1 MPAVFVCSLDSPAQS
16 NKQKGEFMKR
26 RVYFLLTHISLIAII
41 LSLLTVSFIF
51 YKGFEKQIFNDLEIV
66 AHLYAELDL
75 ETINEIET
83 DNFLKHQIRVSVINS
98 EGIVIYDNN
107 AAIGNMGN
115 HSDREEIRAAV
126 SNGEGTAVRRSDTL
140 EKSLFYYALR
150 AENGAIVR
158 VARETN
164 NIVSIFYQYMPI
176 FMGMVILL
184 FMLCMIVARY
194 FTRKLI
200 APIERLA
207 TNLNEKEKIDAY
219 SELMPFINMIY
230 EQHED
235 IIKSARMRQ
244 DFTANVSHELKTP
257 LTAISGYSELIEN
270 GMATEENTR
279 RFAGEIHKSATRLL
293 TLINDIIR
301 LSELDATDV
310 SHTFEDIQLN
320 QVAETCVNMLQMNA
334 EKHHVQISYSG
345 EACRVFSTKEMMEE
359 LVYNLCDN
367 AIRYNIEGG
376 NVFVSVKNQ
385 EEKVVLTVKD
395 TGIGIPE
402 KHQERIFERFYR
414 VDKSRSKSTGGT
426 GLGLAI
432 VKHIVVQTGAEMKL
446 ESEPGK
452 GTEISIV
459 FPRQTDV

>member
-1 MPAVFVCSLDSPAQS
+1 MKKRVYLLLTQISLLAILCSL
-16 NKQKGEFMKR
+16 
-26 RVYFLLTHISLIAII
+26 V
-41 LSLLTVSFIF
+41 TVAFVF
-51 YKGFEKQIFNDLEIV
+51 YKGFEKQVFNDLEII
-66 AHLYAELDL
+66 AHLYADLDL
-75 ETINEIET
+75 ETINSIEE
-83 DNFLKHQIRVSVINS
+83 DVFLTNNIRVSVID
-98 EGIVIYDNN
+98 EKGTVIYDNN
-107 AAIGNMGN
+107 AVIGNMNN
-115 HSDREEIRAAV
+115 HSDREEVKEAQTYG
-126 SNGEGTAVRRSDTL
+126 SGDAVRRSTTL

-150 AENGAIVR
+150 TDDGKVVR
-158 VARETN
+158 IARESN
-164 NIVSIFYQYMPI
+164 NIITIFRQYLPVFWIMI
-176 FMGMVILL
+176 IML
-184 FMLCMIVARY
+184 FTLCMVVARY
-194 FTRKLI
+194 FTRKLL

-207 TNLNEKEKIDAY
+207 TNLNEEEKIETY

-230 EQHED
+230 QQHED
-235 IIKSARMRQ
+235 IMKGARMRQ

-301 LSELDATDV
+301 LAELDATDV
-310 SHTFEDIQLN
+310 SHSFENINLY

-334 EKHHVQISYSG
+334 EKHHVNISFAG
-345 EACRVFSTKEMMEE
+345 EICSVFSTKEMMEE

-376 NVFVSVKNQ
+376 EVFVTVKNNM
-385 EEKVVLTVKD
+385 KGVILSVKD
-395 TGIGIPE
+395 TGIGIPR

-432 VKHIVVQTGAEMKL
+432 VKHIVAQSDAQMEL
-446 ESEPGK
+446 ASEPGK
-452 GTEISIV
+452 GTEIRIV
-459 FPRQTDV
+459 FPHKTAL

>member
-1 MPAVFVCSLDSPAQS
+1 
-16 NKQKGEFMKR
+16 MKR

-51 YKGFEKQIFNDLEIV
+51 YKGFEKQIFNDLEII
-66 AHLYAELDL
+66 AHLYADLDL
-75 ETINEIET
+75 ETINGIEE
-83 DNFLKHQIRVSVINS
+83 DNFLKNNIRVSVINAD
-98 EGIVIYDNN
+98 GTVIYDNN
-107 AAIGNMGN
+107 APIGSMDN
-115 HSDREEIRAAV
+115 HSDREEIKEALKDG
-126 SNGEGTAVRRSDTL
+126 SGKAVRRSNTL
-140 EKSLFYYALR
+140 EKSLFYYALCI
-150 AENGAIVR
+150 ENRGIVR

-164 NIVSIFYQYMPI
+164 NIVSIFFQYMPVFI
-176 FMGMVILL
+176 VMVVLL
-184 FMLCMIVARY
+184 FLLCTVVARY

-207 TNLNEKEKIDAY
+207 TNLNEKEKIETY
-219 SELMPFINMIY
+219 SELTPFINMIY

-310 SHTFEDIQLN
+310 SHTFENIQLH

-334 EKHHVQISYSG
+334 EKHHVQISFTG
-345 EACRVFSTKEMMEE
+345 EPCQVFSTKEMMEE

-376 NVFVSVKNQ
+376 KVFLSVKNM
-385 EEKVVLTVKD
+385 ERGVLLTVKD
-395 TGIGIPE
+395 TGIGISE

-432 VKHIVVQTGAEMKL
+432 VKHIVAQSDAEMKL

-459 FPRQTDV
+459 FPQVTAL

>member
-1 MPAVFVCSLDSPAQS
+1 
-16 NKQKGEFMKR
+16 MKR

-66 AHLYAELDL
+66 AHLYADLDL
-75 ETINEIET
+75 ETINKIES
-83 DNFLKHQIRVSVINS
+83 DNFLKNTIRVSVIDS
-98 EGIVIYDNN
+98 QGKVIYDNN
-107 AAIGNMGN
+107 APIGSMGN
-115 HSDREEIRAAV
+115 HLDREEIKEALESGA
-126 SNGEGTAVRRSDTL
+126 GTAVRRSDTL
-140 EKSLFYYALR
+140 EKSLFYYALCIDD
-150 AENGAIVR
+150 GGTIR

-164 NIVSIFYQYMPI
+164 NIISIFYQYMPV
-176 FMGMVILL
+176 FFVMVVLL
-184 FMLCMIVARY
+184 FLLCMIVARY
-194 FTRKLI
+194 FTGKLV
-200 APIERLA
+200 APIEKMA
-207 TNLNEKEKIDAY
+207 TNLNEREKIETY
-219 SELMPFINMIY
+219 SELTPFINMIY

-235 IIKSARMRQ
+235 IIKGARMRQ

-310 SHTFEDIQLN
+310 SHTFENIQLN
-320 QVAETCVNMLQMNA
+320 QVAETCVNMLHMNA
-334 EKHHVQISYSG
+334 EKHNVQITYTG
-345 EACRVFSTKEMMEE
+345 EPCIVFSTKEMMEE

-376 NVFVSVKNQ
+376 KVFVSVKKIDD
-385 EEKVVLTVKD
+385 KVMLTVKD

-432 VKHIVVQTGAEMKL
+432 VKHIVAQSGAEMKL

-459 FPRQTDV
+459 FPQQTGV

>member
-1 MPAVFVCSLDSPAQS
+1 
-16 NKQKGEFMKR
+16 MKR

-66 AHLYAELDL
+66 AHLYADLDL
-75 ETINEIET
+75 EIINDIEE
-83 DNFLKHQIRVSVINS
+83 DKFLTNNIRVSVID
-98 EGIVIYDNN
+98 GDGTVVYDNN
-107 AAIGNMGN
+107 ALIGSMDN
-115 HSDREEIRAAV
+115 HSDRVEVKEAAEK
-126 SNGEGTAVRRSDTL
+126 GFGTAVRRSNTL

-150 AENGAIVR
+150 LEDGEVVR

-164 NIVSIFYQYMPI
+164 NIVSIFYQYLPI
-176 FMGMVILL
+176 FLGMTILL
-184 FMLCMIVARY
+184 FGLCMIVARY
-194 FTRKLI
+194 FTRKLL
-200 APIERLA
+200 APIEQLA
-207 TNLNEKEKIDAY
+207 TNLNERGKIETY
-219 SELMPFINMIY
+219 SELTPFIDMIY

-235 IIKSARMRQ
+235 ILKNARIRQ

-310 SHTFEDIQLN
+310 SHTFENINLY
-320 QVAETCVNMLQMNA
+320 QVVDACVNMLEMNA
-334 EKHHVQISYSG
+334 QKHRVQIFLTG
-345 EACRVFSTKEMMEE
+345 ESCQVFSTKEMMEE
-359 LVYNLCDN
+359 LIYNLCDN

-376 NVFVSVKNQ
+376 KVFVSVKNT
-385 EEKVVLTVKD
+385 ENGVVLTVED
-395 TGIGIPE
+395 TGIGISE

-432 VKHIVVQTGAEMKL
+432 VKHIVAQSDAGMNL

-452 GTEISIV
+452 GTKISIV
-459 FPRQTDV
+459 FPRITAL

>member
-1 MPAVFVCSLDSPAQS
+1 MKKRVYLLLTQIALLAILCSLI
-16 NKQKGEFMKR
+16 
-26 RVYFLLTHISLIAII
+26 TISF
-41 LSLLTVSFIF
+41 VF
-51 YKGFEKQIFNDLEIV
+51 YKGFEKQVFNDLEII
-66 AHLYAELDL
+66 AHLYADLDM
-75 ETINEIET
+75 ETIDSIEE
-83 DNFLKHQIRVSVINS
+83 DVFLTNNIRVSVIDAD
-98 EGIVIYDNN
+98 GTVIYDNN
-107 AAIGNMGN
+107 AVIGSMNN
-115 HSDREEIRAAV
+115 HSDREEVKEAQAYG
-126 SNGEGTAVRRSDTL
+126 SGDAVRRSSTL

-150 AENGAIVR
+150 TEDGGVVR
-158 VARETN
+158 VARESN
-164 NIVSIFYQYMPI
+164 NIISIFRQYLSVFWVMI
-176 FMGMVILL
+176 ILL
-184 FMLCMIVARY
+184 FTLCMVVARY

-200 APIERLA
+200 APIEQLA
-207 TNLNEKEKIDAY
+207 TNLSEKEKIETY

-230 EQHED
+230 QQHED

-310 SHTFEDIQLN
+310 SHSFEHINLH

-334 EKHHVQISYSG
+334 EKHHVRISFTG
-345 EACRVFSTKEMMEE
+345 ENCSVFSTKEMMEE

-376 NVFVSVKNQ
+376 NVFVFVKNSA
-385 EEKVVLTVKD
+385 EGVVLSVKD
-395 TGIGIPE
+395 TGIGIPQ

-432 VKHIVVQTGAEMKL
+432 VKHIVAQCDAKMELT
-446 ESEPGK
+446 SEPGK
-452 GTEISIV
+452 GTEIRIV
-459 FPRQTDV
+459 FPQIPAL

>member
-1 MPAVFVCSLDSPAQS
+1 MKKRVYLLLTQISLLAILCSL
-16 NKQKGEFMKR
+16 
-26 RVYFLLTHISLIAII
+26 V
-41 LSLLTVSFIF
+41 TVAFVF
-51 YKGFEKQIFNDLEIV
+51 YKGFEKQVFNDLEII
-66 AHLYAELDL
+66 AHLYADLDL
-75 ETINEIET
+75 ETINSIEK
-83 DNFLKHQIRVSVINS
+83 DVFLTNNIRVSVID
-98 EGIVIYDNN
+98 EKGTVIYDNN
-107 AAIGNMGN
+107 AVIGNMNN
-115 HSDREEIRAAV
+115 HSDREEVKEAQAYG
-126 SNGEGTAVRRSDTL
+126 SGDAVRRSTTL

-150 AENGAIVR
+150 TDDGKVVR
-158 VARETN
+158 IARESN
-164 NIVSIFYQYMPI
+164 NIITIFRQYLPVFWIMI
-176 FMGMVILL
+176 ILL
-184 FMLCMIVARY
+184 FALCMVVARY
-194 FTRKLI
+194 FTRKLL

-207 TNLNEKEKIDAY
+207 TNLNEEEKIETY

-230 EQHED
+230 QQHED
-235 IIKSARMRQ
+235 IMKGARMRQ

-301 LSELDATDV
+301 LAELDATDV
-310 SHTFEDIQLN
+310 SHSFENINLY

-334 EKHHVQISYSG
+334 EKHHVNISFAG
-345 EACRVFSTKEMMEE
+345 EICSVFSTKEMMEE

-376 NVFVSVKNQ
+376 EVFVTVKNNM
-385 EEKVVLTVKD
+385 KGVILSVKD
-395 TGIGIPE
+395 TGIGIPR

-432 VKHIVVQTGAEMKL
+432 VKHIVAQSDAQMELT
-446 ESEPGK
+446 SEPGK
-452 GTEISIV
+452 GTEIRIV
-459 FPRQTDV
+459 FPHKTAL

>member
-1 MPAVFVCSLDSPAQS
+1 MKKRVYLLLTQISLLAILCSL
-16 NKQKGEFMKR
+16 
-26 RVYFLLTHISLIAII
+26 VTIAF
-41 LSLLTVSFIF
+41 VF
-51 YKGFEKQIFNDLEIV
+51 YKGFEKQVFNDLEII
-66 AHLYAELDL
+66 AHLYADLEL
-75 ETINEIET
+75 ETINSIEE
-83 DNFLKHQIRVSVINS
+83 DVFLTNNIRVSVID
-98 EGIVIYDNN
+98 EKGTVIYDNN
-107 AAIGNMGN
+107 AVIGNMNN
-115 HSDREEIRAAV
+115 HSDREEVKEAQTYG
-126 SNGEGTAVRRSDTL
+126 SGDAVRRSTTL

-150 AENGAIVR
+150 TDDGKVVR
-158 VARETN
+158 IARESN
-164 NIVSIFYQYMPI
+164 NIITIFRQYLPVFWIMI
-176 FMGMVILL
+176 IML
-184 FMLCMIVARY
+184 FALCMVVARY
-194 FTRKLI
+194 FTRKLL

-207 TNLNEKEKIDAY
+207 TNLNEEEKIESY

-230 EQHED
+230 QQHED
-235 IIKSARMRQ
+235 IMKGARMRQ

-301 LSELDATDV
+301 LAELDATDV
-310 SHTFEDIQLN
+310 SHSFENINLY

-334 EKHHVQISYSG
+334 EKHHVNISFAG
-345 EACRVFSTKEMMEE
+345 EICSVFSTKEMMEE

-376 NVFVSVKNQ
+376 EVFVTVKNNM
-385 EEKVVLTVKD
+385 KGVILSVKD
-395 TGIGIPE
+395 TGIGIPR

-432 VKHIVVQTGAEMKL
+432 VKHIVAQSDAQMELT
-446 ESEPGK
+446 SEPGK
-452 GTEISIV
+452 GTEIRIV
-459 FPRQTDV
+459 FPHKTAL

>member
-1 MPAVFVCSLDSPAQS
+1 MYCRLFLSKSVDLSLRG
-16 NKQKGEFMKR
+16 NYRIMKR
-26 RVYFLLTHISLIAII
+26 RVYFLLTHISLIAIV

-51 YKGFEKQIFNDLEIV
+51 YKGFEKQIFNDLEII
-66 AHLYAELDL
+66 AHLYSDLNL
-75 ETINEIET
+75 ETINNIEDDT
-83 DNFLKHQIRVSVINS
+83 FLKNNIRVSVIDK
-98 EGIVIYDNN
+98 EGTVIYDNN
-107 AAIGNMGN
+107 ASIGRMDN
-115 HSDREEIRAAV
+115 HLGREEIKEALE
-126 SNGEGTAVRRSDTL
+126 NGSGMAVRRSDTL

-150 AENGAIVR
+150 IDNGGTIR

-164 NIVSIFYQYMPI
+164 NIISIFLQYMPVFI
-176 FMGMVILL
+176 IMVLLL
-184 FMLCMIVARY
+184 FLLCTVVARY

-200 APIERLA
+200 APIERMA
-207 TNLNEKEKIDAY
+207 TNLNQREKIETY
-219 SELMPFINMIY
+219 SELTPFINMIY

-310 SHTFEDIQLN
+310 SHTFENIQLN
-320 QVAETCVNMLQMNA
+320 QVTETCVNMLQMNA
-334 EKHHVQISYSG
+334 EKHHVQISYTG
-345 EACRVFSTKEMMEE
+345 EPCQVFATKEMMEE

-367 AIRYNIEGG
+367 AIRYNIDGG
-376 NVFVSVKNQ
+376 KVFVSAKKAGNGVL
-385 EEKVVLTVKD
+385 LTVRD

-432 VKHIVVQTGAEMKL
+432 VKHIVAQCGADMKL

-459 FPRQTDV
+459 FPPQAGV

>member
-1 MPAVFVCSLDSPAQS
+1 
-16 NKQKGEFMKR
+16 MKR
-26 RVYFLLTHISLIAII
+26 RIYFLLTHISLIAII
-41 LSLLTVSFIF
+41 LSLLTASFIF

-66 AHLYAELDL
+66 AHLYADLDR
-75 ETINEIET
+75 ETINGIEK
-83 DNFLKHQIRVSVINS
+83 DNFLKNNIRVSVIDAD
-98 EGIVIYDNN
+98 GTVLYDNN
-107 AAIGNMGN
+107 APIGSMDN
-115 HSDREEIRAAV
+115 HSDREEIREALK
-126 SNGEGTAVRRSDTL
+126 NGSGTAVRRSDTL

-150 AENGAIVR
+150 VEDGNTIR

-164 NIVSIFYQYMPI
+164 NIISIFYQYMPI
-176 FMGMVILL
+176 FAVMVILL
-184 FMLCMIVARY
+184 FLLCTVVARY

-200 APIERLA
+200 VPIERLA
-207 TNLNEKEKIDAY
+207 TNLNEREKIETY
-219 SELMPFINMIY
+219 SELTPFINMIY

-235 IIKSARMRQ
+235 IIKSARVRQ

-310 SHTFEDIQLN
+310 SHTFENIQLH
-320 QVAETCVNMLQMNA
+320 QVAETCVNMLKMNA
-334 EKHHVQISYSG
+334 EKHHVQISFSG
-345 EACRVFSTKEMMEE
+345 EPCQVFSTKEMMEE

-376 NVFVSVKNQ
+376 KVYVNVKNS
-385 EEKVVLTVKD
+385 EKGVMLTVRD

-432 VKHIVVQTGAEMKL
+432 VKHIVAQSDAEMKL

-452 GTEISIV
+452 GTEIRIV
-459 FPRQTDV
+459 FPQQTGL

>member
-1 MPAVFVCSLDSPAQS
+1 MYLLLTQISLLAILCSL
-16 NKQKGEFMKR
+16 
-26 RVYFLLTHISLIAII
+26 V
-41 LSLLTVSFIF
+41 TVAFVF
-51 YKGFEKQIFNDLEIV
+51 YKGFEKQVFNDLEII
-66 AHLYAELDL
+66 AHLYADLDL
-75 ETINEIET
+75 ETINSIEE
-83 DNFLKHQIRVSVINS
+83 DVFLTNNIRVSVID
-98 EGIVIYDNN
+98 EKGTVIYDNN
-107 AAIGNMGN
+107 AVIGNMNN
-115 HSDREEIRAAV
+115 HSDREEVKEAQTYG
-126 SNGEGTAVRRSDTL
+126 SGDAVRRSTTL

-150 AENGAIVR
+150 TDDGKVVR
-158 VARETN
+158 IARESN
-164 NIVSIFYQYMPI
+164 NIITIFRQYLPVFWIMI
-176 FMGMVILL
+176 ILL
-184 FMLCMIVARY
+184 FALCMVVARY
-194 FTRKLI
+194 FTRKLL

-207 TNLNEKEKIDAY
+207 TNLNEEEKIETY

-230 EQHED
+230 QQHED
-235 IIKSARMRQ
+235 IMKGARMRQ

-301 LSELDATDV
+301 LAELDATDV
-310 SHTFEDIQLN
+310 SHSFENINLY

-334 EKHHVQISYSG
+334 EKHHVNISFAG
-345 EACRVFSTKEMMEE
+345 EICSVFSTKEMMEE

-376 NVFVSVKNQ
+376 EVFVTVKNNT
-385 EEKVVLTVKD
+385 KGVILSVKD
-395 TGIGIPE
+395 TGIGIPR

-432 VKHIVVQTGAEMKL
+432 VKHIVAQSDAQMEL
-446 ESEPGK
+446 ASEPGK
-452 GTEISIV
+452 GTEIRIV
-459 FPRQTDV
+459 FPHKTAL

>member
-1 MPAVFVCSLDSPAQS
+1 
-16 NKQKGEFMKR
+16 MKR

-51 YKGFEKQIFNDLEIV
+51 YKGFEKQIFNDLEII
-66 AHLYAELDL
+66 AHLYADLDL
-75 ETINEIET
+75 ETINSIES
-83 DNFLKHQIRVSVINS
+83 DNYLKNRIRISVIDA
-98 EGIVIYDNN
+98 EGNVIYDNN
-107 AAIGNMGN
+107 ATIGSMGN
-115 HSDREEIRAAV
+115 HSDREEIKEAIK
-126 SNGEGTAVRRSDTL
+126 NGTGTAVRRSDTL
-140 EKSLFYYALR
+140 EKSLFYYALCI
-150 AENGAIVR
+150 EDGGIVR

-164 NIVSIFYQYMPI
+164 NIISIFYQYMPI
-176 FMGMVILL
+176 FIVMVVLL
-184 FMLCMIVARY
+184 FLLCMIVARY
-194 FTRKLI
+194 FTRKLV
-200 APIERLA
+200 APIEKMA
-207 TNLNEKEKIDAY
+207 TNLNEREKIETY
-219 SELMPFINMIY
+219 SELTPFINMIY

-235 IIKSARMRQ
+235 IMKGARMRQ

-310 SHTFEDIQLN
+310 SHTFERIQLN
-320 QVAETCVNMLQMNA
+320 QVAETCVNMLHMNA
-334 EKHHVQISYSG
+334 EKHHVQIAYTG
-345 EACRVFSTKEMMEE
+345 EPCQVFSTKEMMEE

-376 NVFVSVKNQ
+376 KVFVTVKSMSG
-385 EEKVVLTVKD
+385 KVVLTVKD

-432 VKHIVVQTGAEMKL
+432 VKHIVAQTGAEMKL

-459 FPRQTDV
+459 FPRQTGV

>member
-1 MPAVFVCSLDSPAQS
+1 
-16 NKQKGEFMKR
+16 MKK
-26 RVYFLLTHISLIAII
+26 RVNLLLTQISLLAII
-41 LSLLTVSFIF
+41 SSLLTVAFIF
-51 YKGFEKQIFNDLEIV
+51 YKGFEKQVFNDLEII
-66 AHLYAELDL
+66 AHLYADLDL
-75 ETINEIET
+75 DIIGSIG
-83 DNFLKHQIRVSVINS
+83 DDVFLTKNIRVSVIDQD
-98 EGIVIYDNN
+98 GTVIYDNN
-107 AAIGNMGN
+107 APIGGMDN
-115 HSDREEIRAAV
+115 HSDREEVMEAQQYG
-126 SNGEGTAVRRSDTL
+126 SGDAVRRSSTL

-150 AENGAIVR
+150 TDDGLVVR
-158 VARETN
+158 VARESN
-164 NIVSIFYQYMPI
+164 NIVSIFRQYMSVFWI
-176 FMGMVILL
+176 MILL
-184 FMLCMIVARY
+184 LCLLCAVVARY

-207 TNLNEKEKIDAY
+207 VNLDGKEKIETY
-219 SELMPFINMIY
+219 SELTPFINMIY
-230 EQHED
+230 QQHED
-235 IIKSARMRQ
+235 ILKSARMRQ

-310 SHTFEDIQLN
+310 SHCFENINLY

-334 EKHHVQISYSG
+334 EKHHVRISFAG
-345 EACRVFSTKEMMEE
+345 ETCYVYSTKEMMEE

-367 AIRYNIEGG
+367 AIRYNVEGG
-376 NVFVSVKNQ
+376 DVYVSVKNK
-385 EEKVVLTVKD
+385 EDGVVLLVKD

-432 VKHIVVQTGAEMKL
+432 VKHIVAQCDAEVSL
-446 ESEPGK
+446 TSEPGK
-452 GTEISIV
+452 GTEIRIV
-459 FPRQTDV
+459 FPQTPAL

>member
-1 MPAVFVCSLDSPAQS
+1 
-16 NKQKGEFMKR
+16 MKR

-51 YKGFEKQIFNDLEIV
+51 YKGFEKQIFNDLEII
-66 AHLYAELDL
+66 AHLYADIDL
-75 ETINEIET
+75 ETIKSIEE
-83 DNFLKHQIRVSVINS
+83 DNFLKNSIRVSVIDAN
-98 EGIVIYDNN
+98 GTVVYDNN
-107 AAIGNMGN
+107 APIGSMDN
-115 HSDREEIRAAV
+115 HSDREEIKETV
-126 SNGEGTAVRRSDTL
+126 KSGSGTAVRRSDTL
-140 EKSLFYYALR
+140 ERSLFYYALR
-150 AENGAIVR
+150 VENGGIIR

-164 NIVSIFYQYMPI
+164 NIISIFYQYMPI
-176 FMGMVILL
+176 FIVMVMRLFLL
-184 FMLCMIVARY
+184 CTAVARY

-200 APIERLA
+200 APIEHMA
-207 TNLNEKEKIDAY
+207 TNLSEREKIETY
-219 SELMPFINMIY
+219 SELTPFINMIY

-310 SHTFEDIQLN
+310 SHTFEKIQLH
-320 QVAETCVNMLQMNA
+320 QVAENCVNMLQMNA
-334 EKHHVQISYSG
+334 EKHHVQIFFAG
-345 EACRVFSTKEMMEE
+345 ELCEVYSTKEMMEE

-376 NVFVSVKNQ
+376 KVFVSVK
-385 EEKVVLTVKD
+385 KHAKGVLLSVKD

-402 KHQERIFERFYR
+402 KHQDRIFERFYR

-432 VKHIVVQTGAEMKL
+432 VKHIVAQSDAEMKL

-459 FPRQTDV
+459 FPLQTGV

>member
-1 MPAVFVCSLDSPAQS
+1 MKKRVYLLLTQISLLAILCSL
-16 NKQKGEFMKR
+16 
-26 RVYFLLTHISLIAII
+26 VTIAF
-41 LSLLTVSFIF
+41 VF
-51 YKGFEKQIFNDLEIV
+51 YKGFEKQVFNDLEII
-66 AHLYAELDL
+66 AHLYADLDL
-75 ETINEIET
+75 ETINSIEE
-83 DNFLKHQIRVSVINS
+83 DVFLTNNIRVSVID
-98 EGIVIYDNN
+98 EKGTVIYDNN
-107 AAIGNMGN
+107 AVIGNMNN
-115 HSDREEIRAAV
+115 HSDREEVKEAQTYG
-126 SNGEGTAVRRSDTL
+126 SGDAVRRSTTL

-150 AENGAIVR
+150 TDDGKVVR
-158 VARETN
+158 IARESN
-164 NIVSIFYQYMPI
+164 NIITIFRQYLPVFWIMI
-176 FMGMVILL
+176 ILL
-184 FMLCMIVARY
+184 FALCMVVARY
-194 FTRKLI
+194 FTRKLL

-207 TNLNEKEKIDAY
+207 TNLNEEEKIETY

-230 EQHED
+230 QQHED
-235 IIKSARMRQ
+235 IMKGARMRQ

-301 LSELDATDV
+301 LAELDATDV
-310 SHTFEDIQLN
+310 SHSFENINLY

-334 EKHHVQISYSG
+334 EKHHVNISFAG
-345 EACRVFSTKEMMEE
+345 EICSVFSTKEMMEE

-376 NVFVSVKNQ
+376 EVFVTVKNNT
-385 EEKVVLTVKD
+385 KGVILSVKD
-395 TGIGIPE
+395 TGIGIPR

-432 VKHIVVQTGAEMKL
+432 VKHIVAQSDAQMELT
-446 ESEPGK
+446 SEPGK
-452 GTEISIV
+452 GTEIRIV
-459 FPRQTDV
+459 FPHKTAL

>member
-1 MPAVFVCSLDSPAQS
+1 
-16 NKQKGEFMKR
+16 MKK
-26 RVYFLLTHISLIAII
+26 RVYFLLSHISLIAII

-51 YKGFEKQIFNDLEIV
+51 YKGFETQVFNDLEII
-66 AHLYAELDL
+66 AHLYADLDL
-75 ETINEIET
+75 ETINNIGE
-83 DNFLKHQIRVSVINS
+83 DNFLTNNVRVSVIS
-98 EGIVIYDNN
+98 ADGTVIYDNN
-107 AAIGNMGN
+107 ASIGSMNN
-115 HSDREEIRAAV
+115 HSDREEIREA
-126 SNGEGTAVRRSDTL
+126 SKNGFGTAVRRSDTL
-140 EKSLFYYALR
+140 EKSWFYYALHIGDG
-150 AENGAIVR
+150 NIVR

-164 NIVSIFYQYMPI
+164 NIVSIFYQYMPVFFI
-176 FMGMVILL
+176 MVILL
-184 FMLCMIVARY
+184 FGLCMIVARY
-194 FTRKLI
+194 FTRKLL
-200 APIERLA
+200 APIEQLA
-207 TNLNEKEKIDAY
+207 TNLNEREKIETY
-219 SELMPFINMIY
+219 SELTPFIDMIY

-235 IIKSARMRQ
+235 ILKNARMRQ

-310 SHTFEDIQLN
+310 SHTFEMINLN
-320 QVAETCVNMLQMNA
+320 QVAENCVNMLQMNA
-334 EKHHVQISYSG
+334 EKHHVQIFLTEESCQVY
-345 EACRVFSTKEMMEE
+345 STKEMMEE

-367 AIRYNIEGG
+367 AIRYNVEGG
-376 NVFVSVKNQ
+376 KVFVSVKNSEQ
-385 EEKVVLTVKD
+385 GVVLTVKD

-432 VKHIVVQTGAEMKL
+432 VKHIVAQSDAQMKL

-452 GTEISIV
+452 GTKISIV
-459 FPRQTDV
+459 FPQTTAL

>member
-1 MPAVFVCSLDSPAQS
+1 
-16 NKQKGEFMKR
+16 MKK
-26 RVYFLLTHISLIAII
+26 RVNLLLTQISLLAII
-41 LSLLTVSFIF
+41 SSLLTVAFIF
-51 YKGFEKQIFNDLEIV
+51 YKGFEKQVFNDLEII
-66 AHLYAELDL
+66 AHLYADLDL
-75 ETINEIET
+75 DIIGSIG
-83 DNFLKHQIRVSVINS
+83 DDVFLTKNIRVSVIDQ
-98 EGIVIYDNN
+98 EGTVIYDNN
-107 AAIGNMGN
+107 APIGGMDN
-115 HSDREEIRAAV
+115 HSDREEVMEAQQYG
-126 SNGEGTAVRRSDTL
+126 SGDAVRRSSTL

-150 AENGAIVR
+150 TNDGLVVR
-158 VARETN
+158 VARESN
-164 NIVSIFYQYMPI
+164 NIVSIFRQYMSVFWI
-176 FMGMVILL
+176 MILL
-184 FMLCMIVARY
+184 LCLLCAVVARY

-207 TNLNEKEKIDAY
+207 VNLDGKEKIETY
-219 SELMPFINMIY
+219 SELTPFINMIY
-230 EQHED
+230 QQHED
-235 IIKSARMRQ
+235 ILKSARMRQ

-310 SHTFEDIQLN
+310 SHCFENINLY

-334 EKHHVQISYSG
+334 EKHHVRISFAG
-345 EACRVFSTKEMMEE
+345 ETCYVYSTKEMMEE

-367 AIRYNIEGG
+367 AIRYNVEGG
-376 NVFVSVKNQ
+376 DVYVSVKNK
-385 EEKVVLTVKD
+385 EDGVVLLVKD

-432 VKHIVVQTGAEMKL
+432 VKHIVAQCDAEVSL
-446 ESEPGK
+446 TSEPGK
-452 GTEISIV
+452 GTEIRIV
-459 FPRQTDV
+459 FPQTPAL

>member
-1 MPAVFVCSLDSPAQS
+1 
-16 NKQKGEFMKR
+16 MKR

-41 LSLLTVSFIF
+41 LSLITVSFIF

-66 AHLYAELDL
+66 AHLYADL
-75 ETINEIET
+75 EPETIELIEKDT
-83 DNFLKHQIRVSVINS
+83 FLKDNIRVSIIDTS
-98 EGIVIYDNN
+98 GTVIYDNN
-107 AAIGNMGN
+107 AVIGSMGN
-115 HSDREEIRAAV
+115 HSDREEVKEAL
-126 SNGEGTAVRRSDTL
+126 SNGIGTAVRRSDTL

-150 AENGAIVR
+150 NEDNRIIR

-164 NIVSIFYQYMPI
+164 NIISIFYHYMPI
-176 FMGMVILL
+176 FFGMVVLL
-184 FMLCMIVARY
+184 FLLCMIVARY

-200 APIERLA
+200 APIERMA
-207 TNLNEKEKIDAY
+207 TNLNEREEIETY
-219 SELMPFINMIY
+219 SELTPFINMIY

-235 IIKSARMRQ
+235 IMKGARMRQ

-310 SHTFEDIQLN
+310 SHTFENIPLN
-320 QVAETCVNMLQMNA
+320 QVAETCVSMLQMNA
-334 EKHHVQISYSG
+334 EKHHVQISFLG
-345 EACRVFSTKEMMEE
+345 EPCQVYSTKEMMEE

-376 NVFVSVKNQ
+376 KVSVSVKN
-385 EEKVVLTVKD
+385 KNDGVVLTIKD

-432 VKHIVVQTGAEMKL
+432 VKHIVAQSNAEMKL

-459 FPRQTDV
+459 FPQITGL

>member
-1 MPAVFVCSLDSPAQS
+1 MKKRVYLLLTQISLLAILCSL
-16 NKQKGEFMKR
+16 
-26 RVYFLLTHISLIAII
+26 V
-41 LSLLTVSFIF
+41 TVAFVF
-51 YKGFEKQIFNDLEIV
+51 YKGFEKQVFNDLEII
-66 AHLYAELDL
+66 AHLYADLDL
-75 ETINEIET
+75 ETINSIEE
-83 DNFLKHQIRVSVINS
+83 DVFLTNNIRVSVID
-98 EGIVIYDNN
+98 EKGTVIYDNN
-107 AAIGNMGN
+107 AVIGNMNN
-115 HSDREEIRAAV
+115 HSDREEVKEAQTYG
-126 SNGEGTAVRRSDTL
+126 SGDAVRRSTTL

-150 AENGAIVR
+150 TDDGKVVR
-158 VARETN
+158 IARESN
-164 NIVSIFYQYMPI
+164 NIITIFRQYLPVFWIMI
-176 FMGMVILL
+176 ILL
-184 FMLCMIVARY
+184 FALCMVVARY
-194 FTRKLI
+194 FTRKLL

-207 TNLNEKEKIDAY
+207 TNLNEEEKIETY

-230 EQHED
+230 QQHED
-235 IIKSARMRQ
+235 IMKGARMRQ

-301 LSELDATDV
+301 LAELDATDV
-310 SHTFEDIQLN
+310 SHSFENINLY

-334 EKHHVQISYSG
+334 EKHHVNISFAG
-345 EACRVFSTKEMMEE
+345 EICSVFSTKEMMEE

-376 NVFVSVKNQ
+376 EVFVTVKNNT
-385 EEKVVLTVKD
+385 KGVILSVKD
-395 TGIGIPE
+395 TGIGIPR

-432 VKHIVVQTGAEMKL
+432 VKHIVAQSDAQMELT
-446 ESEPGK
+446 SEPGK
-452 GTEISIV
+452 GTEIRIV
-459 FPRQTDV
+459 FPHKTAL

>member
-1 MPAVFVCSLDSPAQS
+1 
-16 NKQKGEFMKR
+16 MKR
-26 RVYFLLTHISLIAII
+26 RVYFLLTHISLIAIV
-41 LSLLTVSFIF
+41 LSLITVSFIF

-66 AHLYAELDL
+66 AHLYADL
-75 ETINEIET
+75 EPKTIDVIET
-83 DNFLKHQIRVSVINS
+83 DTFLKDNIRVSIIDT
-98 EGIVIYDNN
+98 EGTVVYDNN
-107 AAIGNMGN
+107 AAIGSMGN
-115 HSDREEIRAAV
+115 HSDREEIKEALK
-126 SNGEGTAVRRSDTL
+126 SGIGTAVRRSDTL

-150 AENGAIVR
+150 NEDDSIIR

-164 NIVSIFYQYMPI
+164 NIISIFYSYMPI
-176 FMGMVILL
+176 FFVMVVLL
-184 FMLCMIVARY
+184 FLLCMIVARY

-207 TNLNEKEKIDAY
+207 TNLNEREKIETY
-219 SELMPFINMIY
+219 SELTPFINMIY

-235 IIKSARMRQ
+235 IMKGARMRQ

-279 RFAGEIHKSATRLL
+279 HFAGEIHKSATRLL

-310 SHTFEDIQLN
+310 SHTFENIPLN

-334 EKHHVQISYSG
+334 EKHHVQISYEG
-345 EACRVFSTKEMMEE
+345 EACLVCSTKEMMEE

-376 NVFVSVKNQ
+376 KVSVLVKNMD
-385 EEKVVLTVKD
+385 EGVILTIKD

-432 VKHIVVQTGAEMKL
+432 VKHIVAQSNAEMKL

-459 FPRQTDV
+459 FPRVTGV

>member
-1 MPAVFVCSLDSPAQS
+1 
-16 NKQKGEFMKR
+16 MKK
-26 RVYFLLTHISLIAII
+26 RVNLLLTQISLLAII
-41 LSLLTVSFIF
+41 SSLLTVAFIF
-51 YKGFEKQIFNDLEIV
+51 YKGFEKQVFNDLEII
-66 AHLYAELDL
+66 AHLYADLDL
-75 ETINEIET
+75 DIIGSIG
-83 DNFLKHQIRVSVINS
+83 DDVFLTKNIRVSVIDQ
-98 EGIVIYDNN
+98 EGTVIYDNN
-107 AAIGNMGN
+107 APIGGMDN
-115 HSDREEIRAAV
+115 HSDREEVMEAQQYG
-126 SNGEGTAVRRSDTL
+126 SGDAVRRSSTL

-150 AENGAIVR
+150 TNDGLVVR
-158 VARETN
+158 VARESN
-164 NIVSIFYQYMPI
+164 NIVSIFRQYMSVFWI
-176 FMGMVILL
+176 MILL
-184 FMLCMIVARY
+184 LCLLCAVVARY

-207 TNLNEKEKIDAY
+207 VNLDGKEKIETY
-219 SELMPFINMIY
+219 SELTPFINMIY
-230 EQHED
+230 QQHED
-235 IIKSARMRQ
+235 ILKSARMRQ

-301 LSELDATDV
+301 LSELDVTDV
-310 SHTFEDIQLN
+310 SHCFENINLY

-334 EKHHVQISYSG
+334 EKHHVRISFAG
-345 EACRVFSTKEMMEE
+345 ETCYVYSTKEMMEE

-367 AIRYNIEGG
+367 AIRYNVEGG
-376 NVFVSVKNQ
+376 DVYVSVKNK
-385 EEKVVLTVKD
+385 EDGVVLLVKD

-432 VKHIVVQTGAEMKL
+432 VKHIVAQCDAEVSL
-446 ESEPGK
+446 TSEPGK
-452 GTEISIV
+452 GTEIRIV
-459 FPRQTDV
+459 FPQTPAL